1 MEDCRPPHSSNLF
14 DNPVLNAQGRIM
26 KIAAAVL
33 GIIGMIVGLMLG
45 KRRKSTATE
54 TA

>member
-1 MEDCRPPHSSNLF
+1 
-14 DNPVLNAQGRIM
+14 M